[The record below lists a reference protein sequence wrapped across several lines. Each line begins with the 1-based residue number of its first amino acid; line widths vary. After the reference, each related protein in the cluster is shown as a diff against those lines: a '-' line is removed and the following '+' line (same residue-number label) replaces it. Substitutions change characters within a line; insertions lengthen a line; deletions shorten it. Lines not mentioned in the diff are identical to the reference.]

1 MGVVYIRKYI
11 VRRLLQL
18 IPILIGITLLS
29 FALMQSSKTDAVD
42 LLYQNAGNVAS
53 EEVKAEMRK
62 ELGLDKPFLVQ
73 YATWLGNILKGDM
86 GMSYV
91 MKKPVFTEFMKRL
104 PNTIALTISSIL
116 VTFIVSVPLGIL
128 SAVKQNKFTD
138 YVIRFFS
145 FVGNSLPGFFL
156 SLMLIYVFSLK
167 LDLLPV
173 MGNNGLKSLVLPTLT
188 LAISMSAKYTRQ
200 IRATVRMYGDTME
213 RSIGKQNI
221 KRNNFLEGILDDLR
235 NLKQNKIKTKLYILL
250 FIVIILF
257 IVALFGEYIVPN
269 DPYAQDLSNALS
281 PPSKEFI
288 FGTDRYGRCLFS
300 RVVVGAKTTMFSSL
314 GLVIIIATFGTI
326 VGSICGYIGGKVD
339 EVVMRI
345 SDIFLAFPGMVFA
358 IAVSGVLGGG
368 IVNAVISLA
377 LISWPKFSRLARGHV
392 LTIKNSAYIQAAKL
406 SGCSC
411 INN

>member
-1 MGVVYIRKYI
+1 
-11 VRRLLQL
+11 
-18 IPILIGITLLS
+18 
-29 FALMQSSKTDAVD
+29 
-42 LLYQNAGNVAS
+42 
-53 EEVKAEMRK
+53 
-62 ELGLDKPFLVQ
+62 
-73 YATWLGNILKGDM
+73 
-86 GMSYV
+86 
-91 MKKPVFTEFMKRL
+91 
-104 PNTIALTISSIL
+104 
-116 VTFIVSVPLGIL
+116 
-128 SAVKQNKFTD
+128 
-138 YVIRFFS
+138 
-145 FVGNSLPGFFL
+145 
-156 SLMLIYVFSLK
+156 
-167 LDLLPV
+167 
-173 MGNNGLKSLVLPTLT
+173 
-188 LAISMSAKYTRQ
+188 
-200 IRATVRMYGDTME
+200 MYGDTME
-213 RSIGKQNI
+213 RLIGKQNI

-250 FIVIILF
+250 FIVSILF

-406 SGCSC
+406 SGCSHMK
-411 INN
+411 IIFKHILPNILGPIIVTATLDIGVMMMELAGLSFLGLGAMPPTAEWGSMMSNGRSMIQSSPWVIFAPGFAIFITVIIFNLLGDTVRDYLDVSNND

>member
-1 MGVVYIRKYI
+1 
-11 VRRLLQL
+11 
-18 IPILIGITLLS
+18 
-29 FALMQSSKTDAVD
+29 
-42 LLYQNAGNVAS
+42 
-53 EEVKAEMRK
+53 
-62 ELGLDKPFLVQ
+62 
-73 YATWLGNILKGDM
+73 
-86 GMSYV
+86 
-91 MKKPVFTEFMKRL
+91 
-104 PNTIALTISSIL
+104 
-116 VTFIVSVPLGIL
+116 
-128 SAVKQNKFTD
+128 
-138 YVIRFFS
+138 
-145 FVGNSLPGFFL
+145 
-156 SLMLIYVFSLK
+156 
-167 LDLLPV
+167 
-173 MGNNGLKSLVLPTLT
+173 
-188 LAISMSAKYTRQ
+188 
-200 IRATVRMYGDTME
+200 MYGDTME

-221 KRNNFLEGILDDLR
+221 KRNNFLEGILDDLK

-250 FIVIILF
+250 FIVSILF

-406 SGCSC
+406 SGCSHMK
-411 INN
+411 IIFKHILPNILGPIIVTAALDIGVMMMELAGLSFLGLGAMPPTAEWGSMMSNGRSMIQSSPWVIFAPGFAIFITVIIFNLLGDTVRDYLDVSNND

>member
-1 MGVVYIRKYI
+1 
-11 VRRLLQL
+11 
-18 IPILIGITLLS
+18 
-29 FALMQSSKTDAVD
+29 
-42 LLYQNAGNVAS
+42 
-53 EEVKAEMRK
+53 
-62 ELGLDKPFLVQ
+62 
-73 YATWLGNILKGDM
+73 
-86 GMSYV
+86 
-91 MKKPVFTEFMKRL
+91 
-104 PNTIALTISSIL
+104 
-116 VTFIVSVPLGIL
+116 
-128 SAVKQNKFTD
+128 
-138 YVIRFFS
+138 
-145 FVGNSLPGFFL
+145 
-156 SLMLIYVFSLK
+156 
-167 LDLLPV
+167 
-173 MGNNGLKSLVLPTLT
+173 
-188 LAISMSAKYTRQ
+188 
-200 IRATVRMYGDTME
+200 MYGDTME

-250 FIVIILF
+250 FIVSILF

-358 IAVSGVLGGG
+358 IAVAGVLGGG

-392 LTIKNSAYIQAAKL
+392 LTIKNSTYVQAAKL
-406 SGCSC
+406 SGCSHMK
-411 INN
+411 IIFKHIFPNMLGPIIVTATLDIGVMMMELAGLSFLGLGAMPPTAEWGSMMSNGRSMIQSSPWVIFAPGFAIFITVIIFNLLGDTVRDYLDVSNND

>member
-1 MGVVYIRKYI
+1 
-11 VRRLLQL
+11 
-18 IPILIGITLLS
+18 
-29 FALMQSSKTDAVD
+29 
-42 LLYQNAGNVAS
+42 
-53 EEVKAEMRK
+53 
-62 ELGLDKPFLVQ
+62 
-73 YATWLGNILKGDM
+73 
-86 GMSYV
+86 
-91 MKKPVFTEFMKRL
+91 
-104 PNTIALTISSIL
+104 
-116 VTFIVSVPLGIL
+116 
-128 SAVKQNKFTD
+128 
-138 YVIRFFS
+138 
-145 FVGNSLPGFFL
+145 
-156 SLMLIYVFSLK
+156 
-167 LDLLPV
+167 
-173 MGNNGLKSLVLPTLT
+173 
-188 LAISMSAKYTRQ
+188 
-200 IRATVRMYGDTME
+200 MYGDTME

-221 KRNNFLEGILDDLR
+221 KRNNFLKGTLDNLR
-235 NLKQNKIKTKLYILL
+235 NPKKNKIKTKLYILL
-250 FIVIILF
+250 FIVSILF

-406 SGCSC
+406 SGCSHMK
-411 INN
+411 IIFKHIFPNILGPIIVTATLDIGVMMMELTGLSFLGLGAMPPTAEWGSMMSNGRSMIQSSPWVIFAPGFAIFITVIIFNLLGDTVRDYLDVSNND